1 MRLSSRAEAR
11 SGDAIRI
18 DRPRDRRG
26 VHCGDAPH
34 DGAGGALAQANKHV
48 IVDNCLAGC
57 GSAASSTLADGTANG
72 SVPQAGAFISLFNG
86 TTWDRARGDITSG
99 LWVNLKSSVV
109 VHTIC
114 DSGCGSAAAVAMTDT
129 TSNPTIPQTA
139 AFSMVYNGA
148 TWDRGRGDT
157 TAGAWVN
164 LKSSV
169 VLHAIIDSGSLSVS
183 NFPATY
189 DTSDRAARLLGHV
202 VIDTGANVVGS
213 ISNTAFI
220 ANAGTNLNTSA
231 LALDATVTNRLPAG
245 STPANGESNAIT
257 TSRLGSYM
265 FVFNGA
271 TWDRFTGAIT
281 GTVSANQAGTW
292 TVQPGNTANSTP
304 WLTTDSADGNT
315 GAAVPTKAAFIGVR
329 DSTANMSGVI
339 QCDKFA
345 LAAIASAA
353 NTQLVAISGSTVIY
367 VCSYVIE
374 IQGIVTTAGTNKLN
388 YGTGTACAT
397 GTVQVTP
404 DYIGN
409 VTAGVPTVITQNAA
423 LGYLFKTTAG
433 QALCSTTTTTTVQKV
448 FVTYAQF

>member
-1 MRLSSRAEAR
+1 MGEPEVVRRRAHDLRFRLRQRGCGRDDRHDVEPDDPADGGVLDGLQRRDVGPRA
-11 SGDAIRI
+11 
-18 DRPRDRRG
+18 RR
-26 VHCGDAPH
+26 H
-34 DGAGGALAQANKHV
+34 DGRRMGEPQVVSRSFTRSSIPARCRSATSRRRTTHRTARRLLGV
-48 IVDNCLAGC
+48 VY
-57 GSAASSTLADGTANG
+57 GSQG
-72 SVPQAGAFISLFNG
+72 Q
-86 TTWDRARGDITSG
+86 
-99 LWVNLKSSVV
+99 
-109 VHTIC
+109 
-114 DSGCGSAAAVAMTDT
+114 
-129 TSNPTIPQTA
+129 
-139 AFSMVYNGA
+139 
-148 TWDRGRGDT
+148 
-157 TAGAWVN
+157 
-164 LKSSV
+164 
-169 VLHAIIDSGSLSVS
+169 
-183 NFPATY
+183 
-189 DTSDRAARLLGHV
+189 RLLGHV

-315 GAAVPTKAAFIGVR
+315 GAAVPTKAEFIGVR